1 MFRTF
6 RLAAVT
12 TAVAATLLATGC
24 ASFNQL
30 NNEVSTF
37 GAWPAQRAP
46 ATYVF
51 ERLPSQAG
59 HPERQQQ
66 LEDAARGAVE
76 AAGFKPA
83 ADPAQADVTMQL
95 AAHVSLNDP
104 WFYSDPF
111 PWRGRLGFGAGWG
124 HSRWGRGGWGGG
136 LGFGYGYSIDS
147 VTAFEREV
155 AVLIRDRKTGELL
168 YEARAS
174 NNGSSNGINALLPAM
189 FRAAMQGF
197 PATGPNPRNVVVQV
211 SVK

>member
-1 MFRTF
+1 MFRATRF
-6 RLAAVT
+6 AAVSAL
-12 TAVAATLLATGC
+12 TAITLLATGC

-104 WFYSDPF
+104 WYYNDPF
-111 PWRGRLGFGAGWG
+111 PWRGSLRFGAGWG
-124 HSRWGRGGWGGG
+124 HSRWGRSGWGTGF
-136 LGFGYGYSIDS
+136 GFGYGVDS
-147 VTAFEREV
+147 LTAFEREV

-174 NNGSSNGINALLPAM
+174 NNGSSTGINALLPAM

-211 SVK
+211 SAK

>member
-1 MFRTF
+1 MFRAIS
-6 RLAAVT
+6 LAT
-12 TAVAATLLATGC
+12 LTAATLLATGC

-46 ATYVF
+46 TTYVF

-59 HPERQQQ
+59 HPQRQQQ

-83 ADPAQADVTMQL
+83 ADPAQADVTMQV

-104 WFYSDPF
+104 WFYNDLF
-111 PWRGRLGFGAGWG
+111 PWRGSLRFGAGWG
-124 HSRWGRGGWGGG
+124 HNRWGRSGWGPG
-136 LGFGYGYSIDS
+136 LGFGYGVGS
-147 VTAFEREV
+147 VSAFEREV

-174 NNGSSNGINALLPAM
+174 NNGSSTGIDGLLPAM

-197 PATGPNPRNVVVQV
+197 PATGPNPRSVTVQV
-211 SVK
+211 SAK

>member
-1 MFRTF
+1 MPRTF
-6 RLAAVT
+6 RLAGLVA
-12 TAVAATLLATGC
+12 AAAATLLATGC

-83 ADPAQADVTMQL
+83 ADRAQADVTMQL

-104 WFYSDPF
+104 WFYNDPF
-111 PWRGRLGFGAGWG
+111 PWRGGLRFGAGWG
-124 HSRWGRGGWGGG
+124 HSRWGRGGWGTG
-136 LGFGYGYSIDS
+136 LGFGYGYGIDS

-174 NNGSSNGINALLPAM
+174 NNGSSSGINALLPAM